1 MDDKYIDLLRSN
13 EEINLELEDEA
24 DAWKRF
30 SEACRNT
37 TTQIGR
43 YFEKSSVKTDW
54 LNKKMR

>member
-1 MDDKYIDLLRSN
+1 MDDKRIELLRSD

-24 DAWKRF
+24 DAWKRLA
-30 SEACRNT
+30 EILPQYNNT
-37 TTQIGR
+37 GR